1 MHAYYKYKFERNLS
15 CSLEL
20 YKKEYETERVME
32 RVMEKSSEFWHET
45 YGRVNIELNKEHKLT
60 SKYFLFFSQ
69 IMTEMLKIEYVFY
82 KVFDELKRIQKNS
95 FDVYKEYK
103 QLSELKSLF
112 LFFEK
117 RVVAET
123 FFKKHLA
130 LDYTSHIT
138 NPNPNCIPNFQYLD
152 SELFA
157 QCDFLLPFL
166 TNYFTP
172 IKIDEIQQVCYILNI
187 EEMDIL
193 QGKSLSIVLKKEEIE
208 MRCSVF
214 YKLLMEEKNGPVK
227 NTQATRSGSRFQIEG
242 FENK

>member
-1 MHAYYKYKFERNLS
+1 MKCYE
-15 CSLEL
+15 
-20 YKKEYETERVME
+20 KKELME
-32 RVMEKSSEFWHET
+32 QCSELWHEN
-45 YGRVNIELNKEHKLT
+45 YAYVNRELNKEHKLT

-103 QLSELKSLF
+103 QLSELKTLF

-117 RVVAET
+117 RVVPSK
-123 FFKKHLA
+123 FYKDLKKYGY
-130 LDYTSHIT
+130 DCDCCYI
-138 NPNPNCIPNFQYLD
+138 D
-152 SELFA
+152 SDLFA
-157 QCDFLLPFL
+157 QCDFLLLFL

-172 IKIDEIQQVCYILNI
+172 IKIDEIQKACYILNI

-193 QGKSLSIVLKKEEIE
+193 RGIPLSIVLKKEDVE
-208 MRCSVF
+208 MRVGVF

-227 NTQATRSGSRFQIEG
+227 NGPVKNIPAVRWPRVQTEG